1 MNNKK
6 LIVLMT
12 AVGLLGATAGV
23 GASSMVSK
31 VTGILHKD
39 IAVSVDGSATSMN
52 PVYIK
57 GKAYLPARDAASA
70 LGYNL
75 SWSSKTIELNQKE
88 APPEEVE
95 YLRTLGVIVS
105 VEPTDKEGNYRIEV
119 LGKGPYS
126 WIILN
131 ADKETVVTDASGS
144 AVAAKD
150 LKAGMRIEAEFGPII
165 AMSFPGQSHAAKII
179 VGSESLIKE
188 DVIQS
193 VTKTD
198 EGWQV
203 QFGETKDGVATPTLT
218 LNAGKETSVL
228 NAEGQSVEWADL
240 KAGAK
245 VRAYYGPMMT
255 KSIPP
260 QSPLH
265 YLVVLDEIEQLAP
278 ASAQEFRELA
288 WSKLTVDN
296 KAHLITKKDEA
307 KVEVI
312 DSKNVTLM
320 ATTDAQKKL
329 LADIQA
335 ANGKLI
341 SVTYNTDQDPL
352 LGPLTLVFDPDS
364 KELLGLFVRM

>member
-6 LIVLMT
+6 MIVLMT

-31 VTGILHKD
+31 VSGMLHKD
-39 IAVSVDGSATSMN
+39 IAVTVDGTATSMN

-57 GKAYLPARDAASA
+57 GKAYLPARDTASA

-75 SWSSKTIELNQKE
+75 NWSSKTIELSQKGDQ
-88 APPEEVE
+88 PEEVE
-95 YLRTLGVIVS
+95 YLRTMGVIVS
-105 VEPTDKEGNYRIEV
+105 VEPTEDEGRYRIEL

-126 WIILN
+126 WIILY
-131 ADKETVVTDASGS
+131 ADKDTELTDSNGA

-150 LKAGMRIEAEFGPII
+150 LKAGTRITAEFGPIV
-165 AMSFPGQSHAAKII
+165 AMSFPGQSHAAKIV
-179 VGSESLIKE
+179 VGNETLAKE

-193 VTKTD
+193 VKKTD
-198 EGWQV
+198 DGWQV
-203 QFGETKDGVATPTLT
+203 QFGESKDGVATPTLT

-228 NAEGQSVEWADL
+228 TSQGQSVEWEDL
-240 KAGAK
+240 KVGAK
-245 VRAYYGPMMT
+245 VRAYYGPIMT

-260 QSPLH
+260 ISPLH
-265 YLVVLDEIEQLAP
+265 YLVVLDEVEQLAP

-288 WSKLTVDN
+288 WGKLTEAD
-296 KAHLITKKDEA
+296 KTHLITKKDEA

-312 DSKNVTLM
+312 NSSNVALM
-320 ATTDAQKKL
+320 TTTDAQKKL
-329 LADIQA
+329 LAEIQP

-341 SVTYNTDQDPL
+341 SVTYNTDQDAL
-352 LGPLTLVFDPDS
+352 LGPLTFAFDPDS
-364 KELLGLFVRM
+364 KELVGLFVRM